1 MLDSEVD
8 INKLVKVYLKIRNAI
23 DEKEAQHKEELVTL
37 KEQFGIVGQSLLNLC
52 KEQNLDSIRTP
63 VGTVSRRIST
73 RYWTSDWDSMYQF
86 ISEHDAPFLLEQR
99 IHGTNMKEFL
109 ESNPEAFPMG
119 MQADRSYTVQ
129 VRKPNKI

>member
-23 DEKEAQHKEELVTL
+23 DEKETQHKEELASL

-52 KEQNLDSIRTP
+52 TEQNLDSIRTP

-73 RYWTSDWDSMYQF
+73 RYWTSDWDSMYRF

-99 IHGTNMKEFL
+99 IHGTNMREFL

>member
-23 DEKEAQHKEELVTL
+23 DEKETQHKEELASL

-52 KEQNLDSIRTP
+52 KEQNRDSIRTP

-73 RYWTSDWDSMYQF
+73 RYWTSDWDSMYRF

>member
-23 DEKEAQHKEELVTL
+23 DEKETQHKEELASL

-73 RYWTSDWDSMYQF
+73 WYWTSDWDSMYRF

-109 ESNPEAFPMG
+109 EANPEAFPMG

>member
-1 MLDSEVD
+1 MLDDEVN

-23 DEKEAQHKEELVTL
+23 DEKETQHKEELASL

-73 RYWTSDWDSMYQF
+73 RYWTSDWDSMYRF

-109 ESNPEAFPMG
+109 EANPEAFPMG

>member
-23 DEKEAQHKEELVTL
+23 DEKETQHKEELASL

-73 RYWTSDWDSMYQF
+73 RCWTSDWDSMYRF

-109 ESNPEAFPMG
+109 EANPEAFPMG

>member
-1 MLDSEVD
+1 MLDDEVN
-8 INKLVKVYLKIRNAI
+8 INKLVKLYLKIRNAI
-23 DEKEAQHKEELVTL
+23 DEKETQHKEELASL

-63 VGTVSRRIST
+63 VGTVPRRIST
-73 RYWTSDWDSMYQF
+73 RYWTSDWDSMYRF
-86 ISEHDAPFLLEQR
+86 ISEYDAPFLLEQR

-109 ESNPEAFPMG
+109 EANPEAFPMG

>member
-8 INKLVKVYLKIRNAI
+8 INTLVKVYLKIRNAI
-23 DEKEAQHKEELVTL
+23 DEKETQHKEELASL

-73 RYWTSDWDSMYQF
+73 RYWTSDWDSMYRF

>member
-1 MLDSEVD
+1 MLDDEVN

-23 DEKEAQHKEELVTL
+23 DEKETQHKEELVSL

-73 RYWTSDWDSMYQF
+73 RYWTSDWDSMYRF

-109 ESNPEAFPMG
+109 EANPEAFPMG

>member
-23 DEKEAQHKEELVTL
+23 DEKETQHKEELASL

-73 RYWTSDWDSMYQF
+73 RYWTSDWDSMYRF

-109 ESNPEAFPMG
+109 EANPEAFPMG

>member
-23 DEKEAQHKEELVTL
+23 DEKETQHKEELATL

-73 RYWTSDWDSMYQF
+73 RYWTSDWDSMYRF

-99 IHGTNMKEFL
+99 IHGTNMREFL

>member
-23 DEKEAQHKEELVTL
+23 DEKETQHKEELASL

-73 RYWTSDWDSMYQF
+73 RYWTSDWGSMYRF

-109 ESNPEAFPMG
+109 EANPEAFPMG

>member
-23 DEKEAQHKEELVTL
+23 DEKETQHKEELASL

-73 RYWTSDWDSMYQF
+73 RYWTSDWDSMYRF

-109 ESNPEAFPMG
+109 ERNPEAFSTG

>member
-73 RYWTSDWDSMYQF
+73 RYWTSDWDSMYRF

-109 ESNPEAFPMG
+109 EANPETFPMG

>member
-1 MLDSEVD
+1 MLDDEVD

-23 DEKEAQHKEELVTL
+23 DEKETQHKEELASL

-73 RYWTSDWDSMYQF
+73 RYWTSDWDSMYRF

-109 ESNPEAFPMG
+109 EANPEAFPMG

>member
-23 DEKEAQHKEELVTL
+23 DEKETQHKEELATL

-73 RYWTSDWDSMYQF
+73 RYWTSDWDSMYRF

-109 ESNPEAFPMG
+109 EANPEAFPMG

>member
-1 MLDSEVD
+1 MDDEVS

-23 DEKEAQHKEELVTL
+23 DEKETQHKEELATL

-73 RYWTSDWDSMYQF
+73 RYWTSDWDSMYRF

-99 IHGTNMKEFL
+99 IHGTNMREFL

>member
-23 DEKEAQHKEELVTL
+23 DEKEAQHKEELATL

-73 RYWTSDWDSMYQF
+73 RYWTSDWDSMYRF

-99 IHGTNMKEFL
+99 IHGSNMKEFL
-109 ESNPEAFPMG
+109 ENNPEAFPMG
-119 MQADRSYTVQ
+119 MQADRNYTVQ
-129 VRKPNKI
+129 VRKPNKT